1 MTYQLLS
8 DTGGSLGEG
17 YQTLAI
23 AVAFAKTANGMLGTP
38 VHIIDVDDEEEIIT
52 IGDHAHQNTEGPS
65 TQTSRQQNRLA
76 RHRTNPASPIPANQ
90 P

>member
-8 DTGGSLGEG
+8 DTGGSLGED

-23 AVAFAKTANGMLGTP
+23 AYAKTANGILHIP

-52 IGDHAHQNTEGPS
+52 IGGTHE
-65 TQTSRQQNRLA
+65 
-76 RHRTNPASPIPANQ
+76 
-90 P
+90 

>member
-23 AVAFAKTANGMLGTP
+23 AIAYAKTANGILHVP
-38 VHIIDVDDEEEIIT
+38 IHIIDVDDEEEIIT
-52 IGDHAHQNTEGPS
+52 IGGTHE
-65 TQTSRQQNRLA
+65 
-76 RHRTNPASPIPANQ
+76 
-90 P
+90 

>member
-23 AVAFAKTANGMLGTP
+23 AIAFAKTANDILHVP

-52 IGDHAHQNTEGPS
+52 VGTHAH
-65 TQTSRQQNRLA
+65 
-76 RHRTNPASPIPANQ
+76 
-90 P
+90 

>member
-1 MTYQLLS
+1 MTYRLLS

-23 AVAFAKTANGMLGTP
+23 AIAYAKTANGILHIP

-52 IGDHAHQNTEGPS
+52 IGGTHE
-65 TQTSRQQNRLA
+65 
-76 RHRTNPASPIPANQ
+76 
-90 P
+90 

>member
-8 DTGGSLGEG
+8 DTGGSLGED

-23 AVAFAKTANGMLGTP
+23 AIAYAKTANGILHIP

-52 IGDHAHQNTEGPS
+52 VGGTHE
-65 TQTSRQQNRLA
+65 
-76 RHRTNPASPIPANQ
+76 
-90 P
+90 